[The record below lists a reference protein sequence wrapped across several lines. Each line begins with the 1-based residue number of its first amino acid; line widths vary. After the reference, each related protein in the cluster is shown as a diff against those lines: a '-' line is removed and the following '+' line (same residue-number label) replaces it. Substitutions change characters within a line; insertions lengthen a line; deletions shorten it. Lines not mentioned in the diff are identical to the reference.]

1 MAFYNTDNWPEK
13 SSYYRW
19 PWSSNDNPVGWLETT
34 DLCNIYCKG
43 CYRSYMEGHR
53 KLEVLKSEVDFFK
66 RVRNID
72 TVCIAGGEPLI
83 HPDIIEIVKYIA
95 EKGIKPNIITNT
107 LALNEEFLKKLY
119 RAGVYGFTCHI
130 DMLQDRPD
138 KEENAD
144 EIDLIPLREKVADL
158 LWKVSRGKIYCTF
171 NTTISH
177 QNFKYI
183 PALVKWARANVEKVH
198 GLDFIIY
205 RGIPIKEGVT
215 WDVEESDGDTGKEIQ
230 KTLSYTE
237 SDVNQLDI
245 TSVDIYNL
253 LKDNFGDEYE
263 PCAYLGGTG
272 HIKDYRW
279 WGEAV
284 IMEKN
289 GHIYGSVGPRTMEFL
304 QMAHHWFKGRY
315 FMYLRTNRL
324 PRILLQLTGLIGDE
338 RLKKGRRQAFWK
350 LLNPLKWF
358 QPIYSQ
364 SIGINQ
370 PPDMMENGMAS
381 MCESCPDACV
391 FKGNLVSSCRLDE
404 YRKYG
409 RLLNAVVYNRKPD
422 KRVKESRRKDTL
434 PV

>member
-19 PWSSNDNPVGWLETT
+19 PWSSNDNPVGWLEIT

-53 KLEVLKSEVDFFK
+53 QLEVLKSEVDFFI

-72 TVCIAGGEPLI
+72 TVCISGGEPLI
-83 HPDIIEIVKYIA
+83 HPDIVELVKYIA
-95 EKGIKPNIITNT
+95 DKGIKPNIITNT
-107 LALNEEFLKKLY
+107 LALNEELLRDLY
-119 RAGVYGFTCHI
+119 QAGVFGFTCHI
-130 DMLQDRPD
+130 DMFQDRP
-138 KEENAD
+138 EEEEGAT
-144 EIDLIPLREKVADL
+144 EIDLIPLREKIADL
-158 LWKVSRGKIYCTF
+158 IWNVSRGKIYCTF

-177 QNFKYI
+177 MNFKYI
-183 PALVKWARANVEKVH
+183 PDIVRWARGNVQKVH
-198 GLDFIIY
+198 GLDFITY
-205 RGIPIKEGVT
+205 RGIPIQEGIT
-215 WDVEESDGDTGKEIQ
+215 WDVEESSNGTGKEIQ
-230 KTLSYTE
+230 RSLSYAE
-237 SDVNQLDI
+237 SDVSQLDI
-245 TSVDIYNL
+245 TSVDIYNF
-253 LKDNFGDEYE
+253 LKDNFGDQYE
-263 PCAYLGGTG
+263 PGAYLGGTG

-289 GHIYGSVGPRTMEFL
+289 GHVYGSVGPRTMEFV

-315 FMYLRTNRL
+315 FLYLRRNRL
-324 PRILLQLTGLIGDE
+324 PRIFLQLTGLLGDKQ
-338 RLKKGRRQAFWK
+338 LKKARRQAFWK

-358 QPIYSQ
+358 QPLYVQ

-370 PPDMMENGMAS
+370 PPDMMKNGMAS

-391 FKGNLVSSCRLDE
+391 FEGNLVSSCRLDE

-409 RLLNAVVYNRKPD
+409 RLLNAIVYNRKSD
-422 KRVKESRRKDTL
+422 KRIKQDIKKDALTI
-434 PV
+434 